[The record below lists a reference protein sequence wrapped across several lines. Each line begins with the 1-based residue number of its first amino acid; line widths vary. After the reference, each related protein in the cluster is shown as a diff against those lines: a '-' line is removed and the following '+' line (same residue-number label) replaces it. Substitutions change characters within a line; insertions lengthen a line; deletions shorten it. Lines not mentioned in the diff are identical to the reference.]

1 MMSGES
7 DQHSILAKS
16 LAYELAHVHFSIMT
30 HLRRAGVAKVGI
42 VRPDNRFG
50 LPATIETR
58 NQIFERL
65 DHVPVAQVSR
75 RSAPAEH
82 RPVILFRILHPARV
96 LLCEK
101 EFLRGHFAIAA

>member
-1 MMSGES
+1 MMSAES

-16 LAYELAHVHFSIMT
+16 LAHELAHVHFSIMT

-42 VRPDNRFG
+42 VRPNNRFG
-50 LPATIETR
+50 LPATIVMR

-65 DHVPVAQVSR
+65 DHVPVSQVPR

-82 RPVILFRILHPARV
+82 PPVILFRILPQAPG
-96 LLCEK
+96 LLRE
-101 EFLRGHFAIAA
+101 